1 LSKGGSQ
8 LTLFPEPITG
18 ARRSRVA
25 RTRMFFAL
33 WPDESVR
40 LALARAAMVIPP
52 GDAARASWV
61 RTERYHLTLA
71 FLGEI
76 EPRQAEA
83 AERAASEIRVRP
95 FRLQLDTVG
104 HFEGPNVVWIGP
116 QGLPAELTQLKAELD
131 RELLRFGLPVVAG
144 KFTPHVTC
152 MRGVREAPDAPP
164 VRIDWTVSEFV
175 LVKSVLKPGMSR
187 YKIVQRWPLRLD
199 HGKLALEFPE
209 PEVPEVQ
216 APEAQIPEPQ
226 TPEPQGPETEA
237 DPD

>member
-1 LSKGGSQ
+1 MSKGGSQ
-8 LTLFPEPITG
+8 LTLFPEPITA

-83 AERAASEIRVRP
+83 AERAAADVRVRP

-116 QGLPAELTQLKAELD
+116 QSLPPELTQLKAELD

-144 KFTPHVTC
+144 KFTPHITC
-152 MRGVREAPDAPP
+152 MRGVREAPDASP
-164 VRIDWTVSEFV
+164 VRIDWAVSEFV

-187 YKIVQRWPLRLD
+187 YKIVKRWPLVMEI
-199 HGKLALEFPE
+199 GKLDLEMPE
-209 PEVPEVQ
+209 PEPE
-216 APEAQIPEPQ
+216 
-226 TPEPQGPETEA
+226 QGSGYSP
-237 DPD
+237 

>member
-1 LSKGGSQ
+1 MSKGGSQ
-8 LTLFPEPITG
+8 LTLFPEPITA
-18 ARRSRVA
+18 ARRQRA
-25 RTRMFFAL
+25 TRTRMFFAL
-33 WPDESVR
+33 WPDENVR

-83 AERAASEIRVRP
+83 AERAAMDVRVRP

-116 QGLPAELTQLKAELD
+116 QSLPPELTQLKAELD

-144 KFTPHVTC
+144 RFTPHITC
-152 MRGVREAPDAPP
+152 MRGVREAPDVSP
-164 VRIDWTVSEFV
+164 VRIDWAVSEFV

-187 YKIVQRWPLRLD
+187 YKIVKRWPLVQEI
-199 HGKLALEFPE
+199 GKLDLDMPE
-209 PEVPEVQ
+209 PE
-216 APEAQIPEPQ
+216 
-226 TPEPQGPETEA
+226 QGGPGSA
-237 DPD
+237 SHGDSLRS

>member
-8 LTLFPEPITG
+8 LTLFPEPVTT
-18 ARRSRVA
+18 ARRQRVA
-25 RTRMFFAL
+25 RARMFFAL

-76 EPRQAEA
+76 EPQQAEA
-83 AERAASEIRVRP
+83 AERAAAEVRARA
-95 FRLQLDTVG
+95 FRLRLDTVG

-116 QGLPAELTQLKAELD
+116 QALPPELTQLKAELD
-131 RELLRFGLPVVAG
+131 RELLRFGLPLLAG
-144 KFTPHVTC
+144 KFTPHITC

-164 VRIDWTVSEFV
+164 PQIDWAVQEFV

-187 YKIVQRWPLRLD
+187 YKIVRRWPLAASEEI
-199 HGKLALEFPE
+199 GS
-209 PEVPEVQ
+209 
-216 APEAQIPEPQ
+216 
-226 TPEPQGPETEA
+226 G
-237 DPD
+237 

>member
-1 LSKGGSQ
+1 MSKGGSQ
-8 LTLFPEPITG
+8 LTLFPEPITA

-83 AERAASEIRVRP
+83 AERAAADVRVRP

-116 QGLPAELTQLKAELD
+116 QSLPPELTQLKAELD

-144 KFTPHVTC
+144 KFTPHITC
-152 MRGVREAPDAPP
+152 MRGVREAPDASP
-164 VRIDWTVSEFV
+164 VRIDWAVSEFV

-187 YKIVQRWPLRLD
+187 YKIVKRWPLVMEI
-199 HGKLALEFPE
+199 GKLDLEMPEQE
-209 PEVPEVQ
+209 PE
-216 APEAQIPEPQ
+216 
-226 TPEPQGPETEA
+226 QGSGYSP
-237 DPD
+237 

>member
-1 LSKGGSQ
+1 MSKGGSQ

-95 FRLQLDTVG
+95 FRLRLDTVG

-209 PEVPEVQ
+209 PEVPEPR
-216 APEAQIPEPQ
+216 APERSQPDA
-226 TPEPQGPETEA
+226 TESER
-237 DPD
+237 DSG